1 MPDTLIIGV
10 DTGGTF
16 TDFVYITGDDMVVRK
31 IPSTPENPAQAVLE
45 GLQGIA
51 ADGRQLLVVHGSTV
65 ATNSLLERKG
75 ASTLLIT
82 TAGFEDVIEIAR
94 QNRQD
99 IYDLNVDGVEPL
111 IPRERRLGV
120 VERIGPRGEIVTA
133 LTDDEL
139 ARTVAA
145 VKSMN
150 PEAVA
155 VCFLHS
161 YANPDHEKAVTAA
174 LREVSQAFIKS
185 SHEVLPEFREYERT
199 TTTVIN
205 AYLGPI
211 MDRYLAHLEEH
222 FTDGPIRIMQS
233 NGGAVSIGAAKERP
247 VVTALSGPAGGV
259 VGGFELGRL
268 AGYDQLI
275 TFDMGGTS
283 TDVSL
288 CPGEL
293 LYTSEATV
301 GPLPIRIPMIDIH
314 TVGAGGGSM
323 AYLDDGG
330 ALRVGPESAG
340 ARPGPICYAL
350 GGTRLTVTDA
360 NLYLG
365 RLSEEHFLG
374 GEQSLD
380 SAAVASAMASM
391 AGDMGI
397 APTRLAQGI
406 LEVATAVMERAI
418 RVISIER
425 GYDPRE
431 FSLVSFGGA
440 GGMHALDLARALQIP
455 RVIVPQA
462 AGVASA
468 IGMLL
473 ADVVRDYSQTLLWP
487 AEEAISSRLE
497 AEVGTLTQ
505 LARADFA
512 AEGISAGDITYAPMV
527 EVRYVGQG
535 YEIRV
540 NLTHDLV
547 ADFHRAHH
555 QRYGYSDPGR
565 PVELVNLRLR
575 ATSAA
580 PKPSFRPRPLGG
592 TDHSAAVDGKVEIVF
607 GEQQVQAELIRRE
620 RLRPGNRFQGPALI
634 VEYSTTTVVPVDGWC
649 AVDHYG
655 NLLLTFE
662 EPAAP

>member
-1 MPDTLIIGV
+1 MPDPLIIGV

-16 TDFVYITGDDMVVRK
+16 TDFVCFTGDRMIVRK
-31 IPSTPENPAQAVLE
+31 IPSTPENPAHAVLA
-45 GLQGIA
+45 GLADIA
-51 ADGRQLLVVHGSTV
+51 ADSRQVQVVHGSTV
-65 ATNSLLERKG
+65 ATNALLERKG
-75 ASTLLIT
+75 AATLLVT

-94 QNRQD
+94 QNRQN

-111 IPRERRLGV
+111 IPRERRIGV
-120 VERIGPRGEIVTA
+120 VERLGPKGEIITA
-133 LTDDEL
+133 LTDAEI

-145 VKSMN
+145 VQALDA
-150 PEAVA
+150 EAVA

-161 YANPDHEKAVTAA
+161 YANPAHEQAVTAA
-174 LREVSQAFIKS
+174 LRKVSRAFIRA

-211 MDRYLAHLEEH
+211 MDRYLTFLAEH
-222 FTDGPIRIMQS
+222 FQAGPIRVMQS
-233 NGGAVSIGAAKERP
+233 NGGAVSIAAAKERP

-268 AGYDQLI
+268 AGYDRLI

-293 LYTSEATV
+293 IYTSEATV
-301 GPLPIRIPMIDIH
+301 GPLPIRIPVIDIH
-314 TVGAGGGSM
+314 TVGAGGGSV

-340 ARPGPICYAL
+340 AIPGPICYGK

-365 RLSEEHFLG
+365 RLSAEHFLG
-374 GEQSLD
+374 GEQLLD
-380 SAAVASAMASM
+380 SAPVASSMAAMA
-391 AGDMGI
+391 GEMGMTPI
-397 APTRLAQGI
+397 HLAQGI
-406 LEVATAVMERAI
+406 IDVANATMERAI
-418 RVISIER
+418 RLISIER

-455 RVIVPQA
+455 RVIIPRA

-487 AEEAISSRLE
+487 SEEATAARLE
-497 AEVGTLTQ
+497 SEVEKLTQ

-512 AEGISAGDITYAPMV
+512 AEGITVGEITFAPML

-535 YEIRV
+535 YEILV
-540 NLTHDLV
+540 DLSADLV
-547 ADFHRAHH
+547 ADFHQAH
-555 QRYGYSDPGR
+555 QRRYGTSSAGR

-575 ATSAA
+575 ATSAT
-580 PKPSFRPRPLGG
+580 PKPSFHPEPLSGA
-592 TDHSAAVDGKVEIVF
+592 DHSAALAGEREIIF
-607 GEQQVQAELIRRE
+607 GEQKVAAELIKRE
-620 RLRPGNRFQGPALI
+620 QLQPGNRFRGPALI
-634 VEYSTTTVVPVDGWC
+634 VEYSTTTVLPADAWC
-649 AVDHYG
+649 AVDQYA
-655 NLLLTFE
+655 NLHLTFA
-662 EPAAP
+662 EPATP